1 MSSRI
6 FPLSAAL
13 VFACVALVS
22 CQNGPSSSQVP
33 PLPEAG
39 GFSPAEYT
47 PGVKEA
53 AEFAVRAQSKLERKA
68 VKLARITQADMQI
81 VAGRNYRLTLT
92 VTQGKKMRTAQAVVY
107 EKLDSSRELTSWTW
121 TTP

>member
-1 MSSRI
+1 M
-6 FPLSAAL
+6 
-13 VFACVALVS
+13 
-22 CQNGPSSSQVP
+22 
-33 PLPEAG
+33 
-39 GFSPAEYT
+39 
-47 PGVKEA
+47 KEA